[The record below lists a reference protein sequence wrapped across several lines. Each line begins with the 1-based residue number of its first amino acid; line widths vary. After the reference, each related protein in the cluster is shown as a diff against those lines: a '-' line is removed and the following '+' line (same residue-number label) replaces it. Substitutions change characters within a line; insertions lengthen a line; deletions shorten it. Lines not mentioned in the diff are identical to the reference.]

1 MRKIHVHGST
11 LSSGRTL
18 RNEYKESMT
27 NLLASKT
34 GVPAVN
40 CAVSGASNDEIF
52 VRVINSIINSDA
64 DLLIIEW
71 TGPGNDKYVT
81 SLGKVVPG
89 TVDADS
95 VYNQYLKLSDYVPIV
110 HTLAKQY
117 KKTVMFWTSYLPFYT
132 EFFSLPGT
140 TGTSIDYSK
149 WSHSAVKLIDP
160 DGNTPK
166 ALKDA
171 RANSIKSLMI
181 NIGEN
186 RWINQFKYVPLAYQ
200 KTDEYAPEL
209 IHMDMA
215 SKVLSRIWTEL
226 KGSK

>member
-18 RNEYKESMT
+18 RNEYKQSMS
-27 NLLASKT
+27 NLLASKL
-34 GVPAVN
+34 GIPVVN
-40 CAVSGASNDEIF
+40 CAVNGASNDEIF

-64 DLLIIEW
+64 DFSIIEW
-71 TGPGNDKYVT
+71 TGPGNDRYVT

-89 TVDADS
+89 EVDADS

-110 HTLAKQY
+110 HTLAKRY
-117 KKTVMFWTSYLPFYT
+117 NKKVMFWTSYLPFYS
-132 EFFSLPGT
+132 EFFSMPST
-140 TGTSIDYSK
+140 QGTSIDYSK
-149 WSHSAVKLIDP
+149 WSHLAVKLIDP

-171 RANSIKSLMI
+171 RANSIRSLMMS
-181 NIGEN
+181 IGEHK
-186 RWINQFKYVPLAYQ
+186 WINQFKYVPLAYQ

-215 SKVLSRIWTEL
+215 SKVLSRVRTEVTGP
-226 KGSK
+226 K